1 MRWTLAILLAACA
14 SSPKVKVSLDPPSAP
29 MTAKQYVD
37 QLKRWSRHGHAI
49 ADFDEALSVDATMH
63 SPEFRAAYAE
73 KFIDVYKLSPD
84 DAARK
89 RAELLAQIATI
100 WEFHLNTSGHT
111 WEVNEMLPSKKQW
124 RLQLVDDKGRA
135 VEATEVK
142 LVRDRIEVEQ
152 EFYPQAGIFT
162 RAWTVRFPRLMP
174 DGSPLVNPDTRSLT
188 LRIAGPKGDVA
199 LVWLLR

>member
-1 MRWTLAILLAACA
+1 MRLLLAILLAGCA
-14 SSPKVKVSLDPPSAP
+14 SSPKVVVSLDPPAAQP
-29 MTAKQYVD
+29 TAKDYVNL
-37 QLKRWSRHGHAI
+37 LKRWTRHGHII
-49 ADFDEALSVDATMH
+49 ADFDEALSVDATLH

-89 RAELLAQIATI
+89 RAELAAQIANI
-100 WEFHLNTSGHT
+100 WEIHLNTAGHT

-135 VEATEVK
+135 VESSEVK

-162 RAWTVRFPRLMP
+162 RAWNVRFPRLMP
-174 DGSPLVNPDTRSLT
+174 DGSPLVGPDTKSLT
-188 LRIAGPKGDVA
+188 LRIAGPKGSVD
-199 LVWLLR
+199 LVWRLR